1 MSSDNKPT
9 PVGGR
14 VLRRHPIRI
23 FAAAAT
29 LLIIAVLLLVL
40 SVVQSRRPASALRQN
55 GYLGPADA
63 GKHYAAAGNGLAV
76 AGADRI
82 CLYSA
87 AGKLVAEAEVSFTQP
102 VCVGSSLMG
111 AYYDLYAPGIEAL
124 YPDGRHRTAATEGA
138 VAFAD
143 VNETGLLTVILE
155 KSDGTSVL
163 MVYDTDLTALFR
175 WEPGSGYIINART
188 HGEDSLCV
196 NCVGGEG
203 AVLHFF
209 RIDSADEQAR
219 LELPGELVYDFDFL
233 TDGTLAAV
241 TGSRL
246 VLVGSD
252 GSVRSSLDYSGSH
265 IEAWSLGGG
274 FAAAATVSGESGG
287 NGVITTVAPD
297 GRILGSCSAPRHI
310 IALSG
315 GSDRLLILFSGNEST
330 LYGDD
335 LEEFVSYQP
344 EDDVDQVF
352 LTPNGMAF
360 YAGSG
365 GVTLVDFGR

>member
-1 MSSDNKPT
+1 MSEFLKPAANK
-9 PVGGR
+9 
-14 VLRRHPIRI
+14 RR
-23 FAAAAT
+23 
-29 LLIIAVLLLVL
+29 
-40 SVVQSRRPASALRQN
+40 
-55 GYLGPADA
+55 
-63 GKHYAAAGNGLAV
+63 
-76 AGADRI
+76 
-82 CLYSA
+82 
-87 AGKLVAEAEVSFTQP
+87 
-102 VCVGSSLMG
+102 
-111 AYYDLYAPGIEAL
+111 
-124 YPDGRHRTAATEGA
+124 
-138 VAFAD
+138 
-143 VNETGLLTVILE
+143 
-155 KSDGTSVL
+155 
-163 MVYDTDLTALFR
+163 
-175 WEPGSGYIINART
+175 
-188 HGEDSLCV
+188 
-196 NCVGGEG
+196 
-203 AVLHFF
+203 
-209 RIDSADEQAR
+209 SADEQAR